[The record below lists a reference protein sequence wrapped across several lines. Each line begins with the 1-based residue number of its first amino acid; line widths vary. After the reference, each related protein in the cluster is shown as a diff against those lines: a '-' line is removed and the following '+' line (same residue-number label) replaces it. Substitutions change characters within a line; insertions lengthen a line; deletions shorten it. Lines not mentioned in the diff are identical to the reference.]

1 MDSILPPLIVLL
13 IVVTFDLA
21 AVRFGADSRDR

>member
-1 MDSILPPLIVLL
+1 MDSILLPLIVLL